1 MSKVMVYGIPNCD
14 SVKKAMQWCEQHQVA
29 IEFYNY
35 KKTPATEELL
45 LSWCKQVD
53 WKTLFNTKGTTWKK
67 IAPAF
72 EGKDITQKQAVKIML
87 ENNSIIKR
95 PVVAFKQ
102 QLLVGFDKTL
112 FEKTFS
118 KR

>member
-14 SVKKAMQWCEQHQVA
+14 SVKKALQWFEEHRITVA
-29 IEFYNY
+29 FYNY

-53 WKTLFNTKGTTWKK
+53 WKILFNTKGSTWKK
-67 IAPAF
+67 MAPAY
-72 EGKDITQKQAVKIML
+72 EGKNITQKQAVKIML

-95 PVVAFKQ
+95 PVVEFKQ
-102 QLLVGFDKTL
+102 KLLVGFDETL
-112 FEKTFS
+112 LETTFS
-118 KR
+118 KK